1 MVWAG
6 DCMLHNHSF
15 EKLVY
20 AYESGSL
27 IVHNAVAVEIGPERP
42 AMMYQTITSAF
53 MFPIAGE
60 ARIQVDHE
68 VFYAKPGKMIYI
80 PYTANLKISVLNNEK
95 YSYINLF
102 HQHPQRPLF
111 EMDLSKD
118 FDEVHN
124 HLKELVAASK
134 SATTNKLFQK
144 NIQLKKLFALLQT
157 QANSPQM
164 DDYKVVKQLI
174 TYIDTHYQE
183 DITLETLASIANMK
197 KSQISYLFKKY
208 TNKRPIDYLIQHRI
222 RKALELLETTDLLIC
237 EVAGEVGYQDPFYFS
252 RLFKKYTGISPTTL
266 RAQLLK

>member
-1 MVWAG
+1 MA
-6 DCMLHNHSF
+6 HNNSF

-27 IVHNAVAVEIGPERP
+27 IVHNAVAIEIEPERSGLI
-42 AMMYQTITSAF
+42 YQTITSAF
-53 MFPIAGE
+53 MFPTSGE
-60 ARIQVDHE
+60 ARIQLDQE
-68 VFYAKPGKMIYI
+68 VFHAKPGKLIYI
-80 PYTANLKISVLNNEK
+80 PYTANIKISVLSEEK

-102 HQHPQRPLF
+102 HQFPQRPLF

-118 FDEVHN
+118 FDEVYE
-124 HLKELVAASK
+124 LLTGLVASCK
-134 SATTNKLFQK
+134 SAKTKKLFQK
-144 NIQLKKLFALLQT
+144 NIQIKKLFALLQAQT
-157 QANSPQM
+157 TSPQM
-164 DDYKVVKQLI
+164 DDYKVVKDLI
-174 TYIDTHYQE
+174 TYIDAHYHQ
-183 DITLETLASIANMK
+183 DITLDKLASIANMK

-266 RAQLLK
+266 RSQMKI